1 MILLKP
7 IITEKSHQA
16 TSRGVFT
23 FAVLPLASKSQIRQ
37 EVETLFKVNVLKI
50 TTRRAH
56 LTPKKTGSRRLEGT
70 AKVGKYARVQ
80 LKAGQTISLF
90 DLKEKA

>member
-37 EVETLFKVNVLKI
+37 EVVTLFKAVDWRELPKLANMLGFNLKLVKPFPCLI
-50 TTRRAH
+50 
-56 LTPKKTGSRRLEGT
+56 
-70 AKVGKYARVQ
+70 
-80 LKAGQTISLF
+80 
-90 DLKEKA
+90 